1 MLVLKATTLNTH
13 DNKKKEKVDWIST
26 DRRKP
31 DVMASLIQLVLL
43 TLLEGENL
51 IRKIPSSF

>member
-1 MLVLKATTLNTH
+1 MIT
-13 DNKKKEKVDWIST
+13 KKEKVDWIST

-31 DVMASLIQLVLL
+31 DVIASLIQMVLL

-51 IRKIPSSF
+51 LDLCIFKTSLILRITKKRK

>member
-31 DVMASLIQLVLL
+31 DVMASLIQLVLQ

-51 IRKIPSSF
+51 IRKIP

>member
-1 MLVLKATTLNTH
+1 MIT
-13 DNKKKEKVDWIST
+13 KKEKVDWIST

-31 DVMASLIQLVLL
+31 DVIASSIQMVLL

-51 IRKIPSSF
+51 IRKIP

>member
-1 MLVLKATTLNTH
+1 MLVWFQKPPHLIHMIT
-13 DNKKKEKVDWIST
+13 KKEKVDWTST

-31 DVMASLIQLVLL
+31 DVMASLFQMVLL

-51 IRKIPSSF
+51 IRKIP